1 MLGRVRIAF
10 LRRRSPGAP
19 GPRPHSLE
27 ACIVFHG
34 LVLPMRR
41 GPAWMGVVVVLAAAK
56 TTISPPAF
64 TCSACMQS
72 PLIACLCML
81 PVHHTALSLPSRTN
95 RSSRASLVLT
105 PRGSSRALCSAKGEG
120 ASCE

>member
-1 MLGRVRIAF
+1 MLGGVRIAF
-10 LRRRSPGAP
+10 LRRRPPGAS

-27 ACIVFHG
+27 ACIIFHG
-34 LVLPMRR
+34 LVLPVRR
-41 GPAWMGVVVVLAAAK
+41 GPAWMVVVVLAAAM

-81 PVHHTALSLPSRTN
+81 PVHYTLLSWSSRTN
-95 RSSRASLVLT
+95 RSSRISLLT
-105 PRGSSRALCSAKGEG
+105 PRGSSLVFCSAKR
-120 ASCE
+120 

>member
-10 LRRRSPGAP
+10 LRRRPPGAS

-27 ACIVFHG
+27 ASIVFHG
-34 LVLPMRR
+34 LVLPIRR
-41 GPAWMGVVVVLAAAK
+41 GPAWMVVVMVLAAAK

-64 TCSACMQS
+64 TCSACMQL

-81 PVHHTALSLPSRTN
+81 PLHHTQLSLPSRTN

-105 PRGSSRALCSAKGEG
+105 PRCCSLAFCSAKGEG
-120 ASCE
+120 ATCE